1 MSSSELQCNTDKN
14 ERAFLD
20 WIVNLTDEFSNYQSE
35 SYTWGSSVFSFFFFF
50 FSFLFTSCL
59 AFTFVFN
66 FTSQDDIVSCG
77 FSSWTLTNTTIFFKL
92 QHNYCVFIFLLLNF
106 NIKCCQL
113 LRSVRWLVENFLHS
127 SEQSFPASCNHQ
139 WNLINW
145 NSQTG

>member
-35 SYTWGSSVFSFFFFF
+35 SYTWGSSVFSFFS

-77 FSSWTLTNTTIFFKL
+77 FSSWTLTNSTIFFKL

-113 LRSVRWLVENFLHS
+113 LRSVRWLVENFLYS
-127 SEQSFPASCNHQ
+127 SEQSLPASCNHQ

>member
-1 MSSSELQCNTDKN
+1 MNQANEKRVYKFICVLLYIAELP
-14 ERAFLD
+14 EREKEKKTNWQNFLITNQRVTRGAAAFL
-20 WIVNLTDEFSNYQSE
+20 V
-35 SYTWGSSVFSFFFFF
+35 FFF

-66 FTSQDDIVSCG
+66 FTSPDDIVSCG
-77 FSSWTLTNTTIFFKL
+77 FSSWTLTNSTIFFKL

-127 SEQSFPASCNHQ
+127 SEQSFPASCNH
-139 WNLINW
+139 
-145 NSQTG
+145 